1 MSEECNISI
10 FVCKQCY
17 TGENSLP
24 FGGGVWTVC
33 VSCRCGA
40 VLLTTAGQ
48 MLMTS
53 NDLDSQACLLQLT
66 LRVVEMPL
74 LERTDAVN

>member
-1 MSEECNISI
+1 MSEECSISI
-10 FVCKQCY
+10 FVCKWCY

-24 FGGGVWTVC
+24 VGGVWIVC

-48 MLMTS
+48 MMTS
-53 NDLDSQACLLQLT
+53 SELDSQACLLQLT
-66 LRVVEMPL
+66 LRVVQTL
-74 LERTDAVN
+74 LERTDALN